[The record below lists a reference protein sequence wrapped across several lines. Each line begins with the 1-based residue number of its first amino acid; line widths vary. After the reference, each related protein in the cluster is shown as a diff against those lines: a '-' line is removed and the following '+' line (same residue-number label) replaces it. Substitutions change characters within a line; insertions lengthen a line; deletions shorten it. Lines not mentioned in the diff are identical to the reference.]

1 MTDRVAKT
9 LLYEQF
15 ARVGK
20 ALASPVRLELLDLLA
35 QGERGVEDLAAAAGL
50 RLSNASA
57 QLQVLASAGLAT
69 CRRSGRRVYYRLAGD
84 AAGLLAAH
92 VQQFACERLAEAER
106 AARGYLG
113 DVAALEPVSR
123 EELARRIQAGD
134 VLVLDVRPA
143 AEYAAGHITG
153 AVGIPHDELS
163 ARLSELPGGIEI
175 VAYCRGRYCVMAPEA
190 VRILRHHGYAAR
202 LLQDGLPEWRRAD
215 LPVTTRAAALP
226 ASGAVGWSRHAAV
239 PVIVP
244 ARRHPELLAKL
255 AGEGARVAV
264 IANAMDFAAED
275 VRREAVDR
283 ELRAMS
289 GLGFWP
295 YGLRALRGPGRWR
308 GAGW

>member
-35 QGERGVEDLAAAAGL
+35 QGERGVEDLAGAAGL

-143 AEYAAGHITG
+143 PDRPPNT
-153 AVGIPHDELS
+153 P
-163 ARLSELPGGIEI
+163 PGTSP
-175 VAYCRGRYCVMAPEA
+175 APWA
-190 VRILRHHGYAAR
+190 SRTMSF
-202 LLQDGLPEWRRAD
+202 P
-215 LPVTTRAAALP
+215 P
-226 ASGAVGWSRHAAV
+226 A
-239 PVIVP
+239 
-244 ARRHPELLAKL
+244 
-255 AGEGARVAV
+255 
-264 IANAMDFAAED
+264 
-275 VRREAVDR
+275 
-283 ELRAMS
+283 
-289 GLGFWP
+289 
-295 YGLRALRGPGRWR
+295 
-308 GAGW
+308 

>member
-35 QGERGVEDLAAAAGL
+35 QGERGVEDLAGAAGL

-69 CRRSGRRVYYRLAGD
+69 CRRSGRRVYYRLPGD

-92 VQQFACERLAEAER
+92 VQQFACERLAETER

-163 ARLSELPGGIEI
+163 ARLSELPGGTEI

-190 VRILRHHGYAAR
+190 VRFLRQHRYAAR
-202 LLQDGLPEWRRAD
+202 PLEGGLPEWRRAACRS
-215 LPVTTRAAALP
+215 P
-226 ASGAVGWSRHAAV
+226 
-239 PVIVP
+239 
-244 ARRHPELLAKL
+244 
-255 AGEGARVAV
+255 
-264 IANAMDFAAED
+264 
-275 VRREAVDR
+275 
-283 ELRAMS
+283 
-289 GLGFWP
+289 
-295 YGLRALRGPGRWR
+295 PGRPPFRPAAQWDSPGMR
-308 GAGW
+308 P

>member
-20 ALASPVRLELLDLLA
+20 ALASPVRLELLDLLT
-35 QGERGVEDLAAAAGL
+35 QGERGVEDLAGAAGL

-92 VQQFACERLAEAER
+92 LQQFACERLAETER

-163 ARLSELPGGIEI
+163 ARLSELPGSTEI

-190 VRILRHHGYAAR
+190 VRILRRHGYAAR
-202 LLQDGLPEWRRAD
+202 PLQDGLPEWRRAG
-215 LPVTTRAAALP
+215 LPVTTMAAALP
-226 ASGAVGWSRHAAV
+226 ASGRAVG
-239 PVIVP
+239 
-244 ARRHPELLAKL
+244 
-255 AGEGARVAV
+255 
-264 IANAMDFAAED
+264 
-275 VRREAVDR
+275 
-283 ELRAMS
+283 
-289 GLGFWP
+289 
-295 YGLRALRGPGRWR
+295 
-308 GAGW
+308 